1 MIQFS
6 RHTSTCKWYC
16 DKNESHYREYK
27 VYKVSLCTQ
36 FQVQNVFSF
45 MLVKP
50 SENPAITEN
59 ALFLMLDMNKL
70 QTEQFSHLTNFF
82 PPFEMM
88 SQSNDDMAC

>member
-1 MIQFS
+1 
-6 RHTSTCKWYC
+6 
-16 DKNESHYREYK
+16 
-27 VYKVSLCTQ
+27 
-36 FQVQNVFSF
+36 

-59 ALFLMLDMNKL
+59 AVFLMLDMNKL
-70 QTEQFSHLTNFF
+70 QTEQFSHLTNYF